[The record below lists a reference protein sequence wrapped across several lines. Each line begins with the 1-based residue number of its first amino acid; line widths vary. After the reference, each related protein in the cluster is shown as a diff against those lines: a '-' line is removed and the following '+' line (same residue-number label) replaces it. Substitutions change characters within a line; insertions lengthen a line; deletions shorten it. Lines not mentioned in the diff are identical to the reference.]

1 MSALQLLAYSA
12 PAIVGILALIYGRW
26 QLHRVRQAKIAR
38 LAAREE
44 QTYSVTAS
52 GIPYRF

>member
-38 LAAREE
+38 LAAREAH
-44 QTYSVTAS
+44 TYSVTAS
-52 GIPYRF
+52 G